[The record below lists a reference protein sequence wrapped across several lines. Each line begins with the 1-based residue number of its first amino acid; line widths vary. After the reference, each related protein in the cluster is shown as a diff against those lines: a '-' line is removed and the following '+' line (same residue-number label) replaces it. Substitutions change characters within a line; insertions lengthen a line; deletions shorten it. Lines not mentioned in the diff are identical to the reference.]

1 MAGIKD
7 DNGVRPMAVGEV
19 LRRLVGKCWV
29 QTELIEEAC
38 ARLLEPRQLR
48 VGTRGG
54 AEAVIRAVSVMVGEQ
69 HLETEFALLQIG
81 YRNAS
86 NLVSREV
93 FLKEVDA
100 EIPETSR
107 WARWCHKSKSHLW
120 FLDTPPL
127 SQAKEFNRLTP

>member
-48 VGTRGG
+48 VGTPGG
-54 AEAVIRAVSVMVGEQ
+54 AEAVIRAVSVMVGER
-69 HLETEFALLQIG
+69 HLETDLAQLQID
-81 YRNAS
+81 YHNAF
-86 NLVSREV
+86 NLVSRGV

-100 EIPETSR
+100 EMRELSHWT
-107 WARWCHKSKSHLW
+107 RWCHKSKSHLW